1 METLTLVTTKRITDD
16 AIKTF
21 SSVIEQMASEGCDTD
36 QIVKAFQHHVEA
48 KTQAFY
54 RMPDFVK
61 LHKVINAIIEA
72 PADSKAE
79 RILLRILAD
88 NGIKCVFHRKIG
100 PYVADY
106 LVNEKVIIELDGP
119 DHHKI
124 SQGQN
129 DESRDRYLKR
139 MGYEVVRI
147 PIWALSIDTEAIV
160 EEIKAAAF
168 VVKPKRKKR
177 GIG

>member
-1 METLTLVTTKRITDD
+1 METLTLVTTKKITDD

-21 SSVIEQMASEGCDTD
+21 GPVIEQMASEGCDTD
-36 QIVKAFQHHVEA
+36 RIVKAFQHHVEA
-48 KTQAFY
+48 KTRAFY

-61 LHKVINAIIEA
+61 LAKVINAVIDA

-88 NGIKCVFHRKIG
+88 NGIKSVFHRKIG
-100 PYVADY
+100 PY
-106 LVNEKVIIELDGP
+106 EKVIIELNGP
-119 DHHKI
+119 DHQKI
-124 SQGQN
+124 SQGQH
-129 DESRDRYLKR
+129 DESRDIYLKR

-168 VVKPKRKKR
+168 VVKPKQKKR

>member
-61 LHKVINAIIEA
+61 LDNVINAIIEV

-100 PYVADY
+100 SYVADY
-106 LVNEKVIIELDGP
+106 LVNEKVIIELGEP
-119 DHHKI
+119 DHQKI
-124 SQGQN
+124 SQGQH

-147 PIWALSIDTEAIV
+147 PIWALSIDSEAIV

-168 VVKPKRKKR
+168 LVKPKRKKR